1 MTTQFPANQMTIL
14 KGKEIA
20 HFLRRHSFLEF
31 QQENFVPFNS
41 RKIEV
46 SLKKSK
52 CRFL

>member
-20 HFLRRHSFLEF
+20 HFLRRHSFVAL
-31 QQENFVPFNS
+31 QQENFVSFNS
-41 RKIEV
+41 RKSEV

-52 CRFL
+52 CRSL